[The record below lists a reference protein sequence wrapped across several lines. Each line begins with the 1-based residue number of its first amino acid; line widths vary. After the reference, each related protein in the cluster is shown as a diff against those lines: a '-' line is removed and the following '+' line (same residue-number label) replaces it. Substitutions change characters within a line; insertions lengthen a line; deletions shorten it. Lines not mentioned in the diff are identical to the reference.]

1 MEYVSA
7 HGLPS
12 DPSEAEAVIGME
24 DTLPAEVWDLR
35 LGPVIW
41 EKFRDAYPQELFTS
55 QDRRRLQNYFY
66 FKFVNLPAEQFID
79 LAKKILSGSNE
90 GKTIVKQMVDEI
102 VKELKDED
110 FEEATGE
117 DRITSDED
125 FSTSVL
131 DMIGEPEKTEKPKQ
145 ETEEYDVDIILDKIS
160 KKGMDSLTPGELN
173 FLQSLGN

>member
-1 MEYVSA
+1 
-7 HGLPS
+7 
-12 DPSEAEAVIGME
+12 
-24 DTLPAEVWDLR
+24 
-35 LGPVIW
+35 
-41 EKFRDAYPQELFTS
+41 
-55 QDRRRLQNYFY
+55 
-66 FKFVNLPAEQFID
+66 
-79 LAKKILSGSNE
+79 
-90 GKTIVKQMVDEI
+90 MVDEI

-131 DMIGEPEKTEKPKQ
+131 DMIGEPEKTEKPKK

-160 KKGMDSLTPGELN
+160 KKGMDSLTPGELK